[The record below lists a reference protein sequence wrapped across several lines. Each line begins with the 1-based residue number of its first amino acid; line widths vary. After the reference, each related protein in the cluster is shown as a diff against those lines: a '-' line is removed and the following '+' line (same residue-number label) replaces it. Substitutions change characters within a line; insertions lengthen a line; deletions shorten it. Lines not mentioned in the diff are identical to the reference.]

1 MPSSK
6 VELYAAIRRDA
17 RAGMSGREM
26 ERKHGVGRRTII
38 KALSSAW
45 PEPRKKLPPRGSKLD
60 PFKPAIDEMLLT
72 DLDAPRK
79 QRHTITRI
87 FRRLIDEHQ
96 MADVSYPVVRA
107 YVAERKPQ
115 VRAEAGRGPAEVFVR
130 QSHRPGDE
138 AEVDFGEIVIRLAGQ
153 PVTCFLFCLRL
164 SFSGKA
170 VHRVSLSG
178 GQEAFFEGHEHAF
191 GVLGGVPAGKVRYDN
206 LKSAVASVLGF
217 SRARV
222 ETDRWTAFRSH
233 YDLDAFYCQPGL
245 AGAHEKGGVEGQIGW
260 FRRNHLVP
268 VPDVASVQALNETID
283 AWDAADDGRRVG
295 SRARTVGELFAV
307 EQPLL
312 KPLPEEPFETGRWF
326 TPRVDRFALVPV
338 RTNRY
343 SVPARLIGR
352 RVRVLLHASDLV
364 IYDGRAQV
372 ARHERLPGKSGTRL
386 DLDHYLEALVRKPG
400 ALPGSTALE
409 QARAAGKFTPVHDA
423 WWAAARRAHGDA
435 AGTRALIGVL
445 LLHRHMDSEHV
456 VAGLA
461 AALAAGALTAD
472 AVALEARKAADAD
485 DPAAGQDAALA
496 APPAVTSLT
505 ARRLGKLPADTRPLP
520 SVAAYDQLLRR
531 HRPAQEGPPT

>member
-1 MPSSK
+1 
-6 VELYAAIRRDA
+6 
-17 RAGMSGREM
+17 MSGRAIEKKY
-26 ERKHGVGRRTII
+26 RVGRRTIV

-45 PEPRKKLPPRGSKLD
+45 PEPRKRLPPRASKLD
-60 PFKPAIDEMLLT
+60 PFKPVIDEILKA

-87 FRRLIDEHQ
+87 YHRLMDEHG

-115 VRAEAGRGPAEVFVR
+115 VRAEAGRGPDEVFVP

-138 AEVDFGEIVIRLAGQ
+138 AEVDFGEVIVRLAGED
-153 PVTCFLFCLRL
+153 VRCFLFCLRL

-191 GVLGGVPAGKVRYDN
+191 RVLGGVPSGRVRYDN
-206 LKSAVASVLGF
+206 LKAAVAQVTGL
-217 SRARV
+217 SRSRV
-222 ETDRWTAFRSH
+222 EADRWTAFRSH
-233 YDLDAFYCQPGL
+233 WGLAAFYCRPGID
-245 AGAHEKGGVEGQIGW
+245 GAHEKGGVEGQIGW

-268 VPDVASVQALNETID
+268 VPEVASIGELNAMID
-283 AWDAADDGRRVG
+283 AWDAGDEARRIG
-295 SRARTVGELFAV
+295 GRARTVGEFLAI
-307 EQPLL
+307 ERPLL
-312 KPLPEEPFETGRWF
+312 RPLPEEPFETGLWL
-326 TPRVDRFALVPV
+326 TPRIDRFAQVMV
-338 RTNRY
+338 RNNRY
-343 SVPARLIGR
+343 SVPVRLIGR

-364 IYDGRAQV
+364 IYDGRTEV
-372 ARHERLPGKSGTRL
+372 ARHERLPGKSGARL

-400 ALPGSTALE
+400 ALPGATALE

-435 AGTRALIGVL
+435 AGTRALVEVL
-445 LLHRHMDSEHV
+445 LLHRHMAHDHV

-461 AALAAGALTAD
+461 AALLAGSLTAD
-472 AVALEARKAADAD
+472 AVALEARKAADEAD
-485 DPAAGQDAALA
+485 GQPAPDRAPAG
-496 APPAVTSLT
+496 PAVASLT
-505 ARRLGKLPADTRPLP
+505 ARRLEKLPADTRPLP

-531 HRPAQEGPPT
+531 NRTAQEGPRP